1 MGNIQE
7 PDTKLETHIQLWNI
21 IHGKIHKPRANSTLL
36 VAATATWIHVNF
48 SMLEMKVVKISKWP
62 SSDSNATNKRPLH
75 RLTHSAITDHPL
87 ALTAVVVLL
96 WRPITRSS
104 SLAYYKQ
111 RTPRQDKVLY
121 AKLEARRQ
129 TVDDR
134 AWMNRPLTSL
144 FEVNKELFQAPPRG
158 ACEVVLLYGLKFIK
172 EEGQEMFDSM
182 EKCIVSYATQ
192 DSQDTIRR
200 RVMEFGAF
208 LHGPIRAWSMTPY
221 SKMESLSPTEY
232 LVKKVNNP
240 TVLLS
245 KR

>member
-1 MGNIQE
+1 M
-7 PDTKLETHIQLWNI
+7 
-21 IHGKIHKPRANSTLL
+21 
-36 VAATATWIHVNF
+36 
-48 SMLEMKVVKISKWP
+48 SKWP

-75 RLTHSAITDHPL
+75 RLTHRAITDHPL
-87 ALTAVVVLL
+87 ASCSDCGCCIALEANHTELQPCGCAFCPECLL
-96 WRPITRSS
+96 KLCG
-104 SLAYYKQ
+104 SLVCSHQYYKQ